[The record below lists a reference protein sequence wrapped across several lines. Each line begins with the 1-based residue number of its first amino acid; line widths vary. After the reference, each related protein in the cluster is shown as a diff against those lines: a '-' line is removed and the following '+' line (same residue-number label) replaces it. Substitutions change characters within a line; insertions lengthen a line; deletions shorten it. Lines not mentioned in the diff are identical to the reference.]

1 MQYFKIYTP
10 VNSQNVLLYIN
21 DALLCICVVNK
32 GLVLYCGHLRLKM
45 HIQEGKNNENRTI
58 PVNFVGKIRNA

>member
-1 MQYFKIYTP
+1 MNETKLQYFKIYTP
-10 VNSQNVLLYIN
+10 INSQNVLLYIN

-45 HIQEGKNNENRTI
+45 HIQEGKYN
-58 PVNFVGKIRNA
+58 